1 VAACKACNHKK
12 GNRTPSEVKMY
23 PQVKAYQPTI
33 SEFLRRRVQLLG
45 IDDLIKDMV
54 EWSITPDN
62 LPERL

>member
-1 VAACKACNHKK
+1 
-12 GNRTPSEVKMY
+12 MY

-45 IDDLIKDMV
+45 IDDLIKDVV
-54 EWSITPDN
+54 EWSMLPGN

>member
-1 VAACKACNHKK
+1 
-12 GNRTPSEVKMY
+12 MY

-33 SEFLRRRVQLLG
+33 SEFLRRRVQVLG